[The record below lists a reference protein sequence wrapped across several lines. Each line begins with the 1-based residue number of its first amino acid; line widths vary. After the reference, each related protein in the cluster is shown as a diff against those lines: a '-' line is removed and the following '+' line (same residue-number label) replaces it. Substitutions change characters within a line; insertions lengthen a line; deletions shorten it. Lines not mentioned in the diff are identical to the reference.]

1 MNITGF
7 NKARGFLLILFT
19 GFFLILHSVE
29 LIKLSSEYNCFLL
42 GGIILFFIS
51 MAVILEK
58 IAVDTILRN
67 VEVKNKIIED
77 FMKNGLKEECE

>member
-1 MNITGF
+1 MNISGF
-7 NKARGFLLILFT
+7 NKARVSLYIVFFCA
-19 GFFLILHSVE
+19 FLILHSVT

-51 MAVILEK
+51 MAIILEK

-77 FMKNGLKEECE
+77 FMKNGLKEEYE